1 MAMSSWGGLDL
12 RAVAPWGADVGI
24 FAGRVSFREGHSV
37 LVAARDPM
45 SLRPSIVAM
54 RALGLRISLIL
65 RPQEVVARALA
76 VQPSAVVVSAEHD
89 LNEAAVVCARLG
101 LEERLSRVP
110 LVVVLSGAQ
119 RALKSRFYDLGVTG
133 SVVLDGEAEE
143 LSLKVGALIRHLAL
157 PTTGGHAIEGAA
169 GGNGSVVRQLC
180 QYLLGKLG
188 QMVSI
193 EDVERRFGMERRS
206 LNRMFVQETG
216 LTIFA
221 WYHEQRMALAQR
233 LLREG
238 GFPIQQIA
246 ADLGYSSVC
255 NFSTAF
261 RMKFGLSPRQFR
273 AQGAPCGEPR
283 SRLAA
288 QGSAVALL

>member
-1 MAMSSWGGLDL
+1 MV
-12 RAVAPWGADVGI
+12 AVHGP
-24 FAGRVSFREGHSV
+24 
-37 LVAARDPM
+37 L
-45 SLRPSIVAM
+45 SLQPSIAAM
-54 RALGLRISLIL
+54 RALGLGIRLVL
-65 RPQEVVARALA
+65 KPQEVVARALA
-76 VQPSAVVVSAEHD
+76 VQPSVVVVSAEHD
-89 LNEAAVVCARLG
+89 PSEAAVVCARLR

-110 LVVVLSGAQ
+110 LVVVLAGAQ
-119 RALKSRFYDLGVTG
+119 RRLKSRFYDLGVTG

-143 LSLKVGALIRHLAL
+143 LSLKVGALIRHLAQ
-157 PTTGGHAIEGAA
+157 PTSGEEAA
-169 GGNGSVVRQLC
+169 SRSGSVVRQLC

-216 LTIFA
+216 QTIFA
-221 WYHEQRMALAQR
+221 WYHDQRMALAQR
-233 LLREG
+233 LLRESG
-238 GFPIQQIA
+238 LPIQQIA

-261 RMKFGLSPRQFR
+261 RMRFGLSPRQFR
-273 AQGAPCGEPR
+273 AQGAPGGEPGR
-283 SRLAA
+283 RMAV